1 MYSKN
6 NVLLPSK
13 SAYSLEEACKE
24 LNLFFNRDDID
35 IRYILDL
42 VHQGHIWM
50 HAKFSKN
57 NYLFAIP
64 MEWELDENFNNEN
77 EKRIEEILFFNRM
90 LNYQNIYNK
99 MGDYDLYLK
108 LTLETAF
115 DLLNNKI

>member
-50 HAKFSKN
+50 AK
-57 NYLFAIP
+57 
-64 MEWELDENFNNEN
+64 
-77 EKRIEEILFFNRM
+77 R
-90 LNYQNIYNK
+90 
-99 MGDYDLYLK
+99 
-108 LTLETAF
+108 
-115 DLLNNKI
+115 

>member
-77 EKRIEEILFFNRM
+77 EKRIEEILFFLIECLIIKIFIIKWGIM
-90 LNYQNIYNK
+90 IYI
-99 MGDYDLYLK
+99 LS
-108 LTLETAF
+108 
-115 DLLNNKI
+115 

>member
-50 HAKFSKN
+50 HAN
-57 NYLFAIP
+57 LV
-64 MEWELDENFNNEN
+64 
-77 EKRIEEILFFNRM
+77 RIIIFLPSLWN
-90 LNYQNIYNK
+90 
-99 MGDYDLYLK
+99 GS
-108 LTLETAF
+108 
-115 DLLNNKI
+115 

>member
-77 EKRIEEILFFNRM
+77 EKENRRNTFLIECLIIKIFIIKWGIMIYILS
-90 LNYQNIYNK
+90 
-99 MGDYDLYLK
+99 
-108 LTLETAF
+108 
-115 DLLNNKI
+115 